1 MVLRLV
7 DDVKAS
13 VREAGAGT
21 LRSLRG
27 LSLRLMDAAQT
38 PAAGEMEVYTPCRSG
53 GGTQSMLED
62 GAGSRKGG
70 RVGRCAVV
78 LQPGSW
84 QLQLLSKT
92 SLSVL
97 LSRV

>member
-70 RVGRCAVV
+70 SAGVV
-78 LQPGSW
+78 ALSSCSQDHGSC
-84 QLQLLSKT
+84 
-92 SLSVL
+92 SLSAKRACL
-97 LSRV
+97 CC